1 MASRAHLLAGLRTGG
16 PRASSPSDNSSR
28 SNSPPSIGNG
38 ATLKAS
44 AAPFTPGSRTPSS
57 NHGHAL
63 DNVHEIES
71 QFAGLRMQQV
81 VNGGSPPNAGRQ
93 SPHSLAVMYGASN
106 GQPNA
111 ADTSLGYE
119 QSVFDIEALIRQKQ
133 AQIMQNQLNQQRQNQ
148 LEFLRQQLAEQQQR
162 LILAQ
167 MQAELELQQQQQH
180 QQHQQQQQRQ
190 RKAQQMFAQLSQQ
203 QPQQMHNAPR
213 TASRARTFS
222 AQQNGNGIQASRQPR
237 GPPTEFHSVNFAS
250 RISSRTR
257 KEAMSKLCASP
268 RAASFN
274 FNGARTSTIAA

>member
-16 PRASSPSDNSSR
+16 PRASSPSENSSR
-28 SNSPPSIGNG
+28 SNSPPSIGRG

-63 DNVHEIES
+63 DNIHEIES

-81 VNGGSPPNAGRQ
+81 VNGESPPNGGGQ
-93 SPHSLAVMYGASN
+93 SPHSLAVMYGATN
-106 GQPNA
+106 GQPSTPDANM
-111 ADTSLGYE
+111 GYE

-148 LEFLRQQLAEQQQR
+148 FDFLRQQIAEQQQQ

-167 MQAELELQQQQQH
+167 MQAELELQAQQQQ
-180 QQHQQQQQRQ
+180 QQQQQRQ

-203 QPQQMHNAPR
+203 PQVNAAPR
-213 TASRARTFS
+213 AASRARTFS
-222 AQQNGNGIQASRQPR
+222 AQQASNGLQASRQPR